1 MAAPPDAHAATEA
14 SVPAQP
20 VADAQPQPHPQPQAP
35 AEAVAETP
43 HRVAH
48 LDCSLTKPDYPA
60 QSLRRAEAGTAV
72 IELETAADGHVLAAR
87 VATSS
92 GYARLDEAAR
102 SAALESHC
110 QPYAESGKPVPARAD
125 VPFTFNLAE

>member
-1 MAAPPDAHAATEA
+1 M
-14 SVPAQP
+14 
-20 VADAQPQPHPQPQAP
+20 
-35 AEAVAETP
+35 
-43 HRVAH
+43 
-48 LDCSLTKPDYPA
+48 KPDYPA

-72 IELETAADGHVLAAR
+72 IELETAADGHVVAAR

-102 SAALESHC
+102 NAALESHC

-125 VPFTFNLAE
+125 VPFTFNLSE